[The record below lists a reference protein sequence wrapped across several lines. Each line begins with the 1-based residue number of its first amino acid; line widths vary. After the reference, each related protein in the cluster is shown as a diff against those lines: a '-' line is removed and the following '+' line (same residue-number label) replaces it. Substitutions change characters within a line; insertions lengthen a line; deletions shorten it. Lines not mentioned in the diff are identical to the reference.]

1 LIEVGD
7 VAPDFE
13 LAIGPGRVVR
23 LADLRGGPV
32 ALAFYGADW
41 NPLCGDQLR
50 LYSEN
55 LDSLNTHNACLVG
68 ISVDGPWSHP
78 AYAEA
83 LSLRFPLAADF
94 EPKGAVAPSYGV
106 YRDDDGVAEPAL
118 FVIDGTGRIA
128 WNHVS
133 PMDVNPG
140 MEGILEALCTLKKS
154 YSHVLAGSRYLTPP
168 VGIGDHARGSDHA
181 SVTLVEYGDYECS
194 HCGPPIPWSADC

>member
-1 LIEVGD
+1 MV
-7 VAPDFE
+7 P
-13 LAIGPGRVVR
+13 IGIPCVEISY
-23 LADLRGGPV
+23 A
-32 ALAFYGADW
+32 
-41 NPLCGDQLR
+41 
-50 LYSEN
+50 YSEN
-55 LDSLNTHNACLVG
+55 LDSLNIHNACLVG

-140 MEGILEALCTLKKS
+140 WDR
-154 YSHVLAGSRYLTPP
+154 GSRAGL
-168 VGIGDHARGSDHA
+168 GSRLGDSRR
-181 SVTLVEYGDYECS
+181 VWRL
-194 HCGPPIPWSADC
+194 